1 MTLRE
6 IVHGMI
12 EQLDDEGL
20 LLVQERIKNL
30 LPLNREPDSRRVPT
44 IEEVWEMTSHDKSCW
59 SDDISEEREDRF

>member
-20 LLVQERIKNL
+20 LLVQERIKTL
-30 LPLNREPDSRRVPT
+30 LPLNCEPDSRRVPT
-44 IEEVWEMTSHDKSCW
+44 IEEVREMTSHDKSCW